1 MSTES
6 RHSLTFVDTLKTKSY
21 HELYPLTMLIDLQ
34 YIVLDKVFKNGPGK
48 IGGWQ
53 ALKNLK
59 WYGLLKNRS
68 YISIN
73 FLCCLPQISLGS
85 FVNILS

>member
-1 MSTES
+1 MSTQS

-48 IGGWQ
+48 IGG
-53 ALKNLK
+53 
-59 WYGLLKNRS
+59 
-68 YISIN
+68 
-73 FLCCLPQISLGS
+73 
-85 FVNILS
+85 